1 MQDIEYT
8 EEQIMIRDMARDFAR
23 GEIAPHAQAWEKAGW
38 IDDALVAKMGELG
51 LLGMVVP
58 EEWGGTYVDYVAYA
72 LAVEEISAGDG
83 ATGALMSIHN
93 SVGCG
98 PILNYGTTEQKQ
110 TWLAELA
117 SGQAIGCFCLTEP
130 QAGSEAHNLRT
141 RAELR
146 DGQWVI
152 NGAKQFVSNGKRA
165 KLAIVFAVT
174 DPELGKRGISA
185 FLVPTDTPG
194 FVVDRTEHKMGIR
207 ASDTCAVTLNQCSV
221 PEANLLGERGKGL
234 AIALSNLEGGRIGI
248 AAQALGIARAAFEAA
263 LAYARDRVQFDKAI
277 IEHQSVANLLAD
289 MQTRL
294 NAARLLI
301 LHAARLRSA
310 GKPCLSEAS
319 QAKLFASEMAEKV
332 CSSAMQ
338 IHGGYGY
345 LEDYPVERYYRDAR
359 ITQIYEGTSEIQRM
373 VIAWELAYPLPQ
385 WICSVCEGGLFVL
398 EFRCALGRECRHA
411 FLLILRR
418 KRRME
423 YPTLKAHAFREAHFK
438 RPVHA
443 FLDHHADRHRLAGNQ
458 RGNFQ
463 RFFEQLIGRYDTRH
477 DPATLGFHRIDKTPG
492 QAHFHGFGLAHGAG
506 QALGAAHAW

>member
-1 MQDIEYT
+1 MQDLEYT
-8 EEQIMIRDMARDFAR
+8 EEQVMIRDMARDFAR

-72 LAVEEISAGDG
+72 LAVEEISAGDA

-98 PILNYGTTEQKQ
+98 PILNYGTTEQKH

-174 DPELGKRGISA
+174 DPELGKKGISA
-185 FLVPTDTPG
+185 FLVPTNTPG

-207 ASDTCAVTLNQCSV
+207 ASDTCAVTLNQCKV

-289 MQTRL
+289 MQTQL

-301 LHAARLRSA
+301 LHAARLRTA

-319 QAKLFASEMAEKV
+319 QAKLFASEMAERV
-332 CSSAMQ
+332 CSKAMQ

-373 VIAWELAYPLPQ
+373 VIARELKNY
-385 WICSVCEGGLFVL
+385 
-398 EFRCALGRECRHA
+398 
-411 FLLILRR
+411 
-418 KRRME
+418 
-423 YPTLKAHAFREAHFK
+423 
-438 RPVHA
+438 
-443 FLDHHADRHRLAGNQ
+443 
-458 RGNFQ
+458 
-463 RFFEQLIGRYDTRH
+463 QL
-477 DPATLGFHRIDKTPG
+477 
-492 QAHFHGFGLAHGAG
+492 
-506 QALGAAHAW
+506 